1 MPELSPSRLS
11 GLLRWI
17 GGVLVLVLALEL
29 LAVLSANAWG
39 EEAFSQLV
47 VDTLIKGSPMAL
59 VGLLLMLVGS
69 RLDQPQQLR
78 SPLRWTVFGVGIA
91 LALSLLV
98 AVPVTISGNAI
109 LQKQADQAVSQKQM
123 ELERAQA
130 ESNNPQLIEALVG
143 QLRQAGQLDPNLSDE
158 LASGQAKRFI
168 DGRLGQLKQQ
178 VQQAERARSLT
189 LGQRR
194 FSGTG
199 VALLL
204 ALATAAVAM
213 AAILSGAP
221 LWLSCISDLLLNSLG
236 ADPPQTRT
244 ARKCAV
250 ATRPQER
257 PDRGFAGG
265 DSPGNHD
272 LVIHFGDPFCG
283 EFPHLGAETIQ
294 PFQYP

>member
-143 QLRQAGQLDPNLSDE
+143 QLRQAGQLDPSLSDE

-213 AAILSGAP
+213 AAIL
-221 LWLSCISDLLLNSLG
+221 
-236 ADPPQTRT
+236 
-244 ARKCAV
+244 
-250 ATRPQER
+250 
-257 PDRGFAGG
+257 
-265 DSPGNHD
+265 
-272 LVIHFGDPFCG
+272 
-283 EFPHLGAETIQ
+283 
-294 PFQYP
+294 

>member
-17 GGVLVLVLALEL
+17 GGALVLVLALEL
-29 LAVLSANAWG
+29 MAVLSANAWG

-47 VDTLIKGSPMAL
+47 VNTLIKGSSMAL

-109 LQKQADQAVSQKQM
+109 LEERIDQAVKQKQM
-123 ELERAQA
+123 ELVEFK
-130 ESNNPQLIEALVG
+130 EKSNLPQNIALLVG
-143 QLRQAGQLDPNLSDE
+143 QMRQAGQLDPNLSDE
-158 LASGQAKRFI
+158 QSIGQAKLLI

-178 VQQAERARSLT
+178 VQQAERERSLT

-213 AAILSGAP
+213 AAIL
-221 LWLSCISDLLLNSLG
+221 
-236 ADPPQTRT
+236 
-244 ARKCAV
+244 
-250 ATRPQER
+250 
-257 PDRGFAGG
+257 
-265 DSPGNHD
+265 
-272 LVIHFGDPFCG
+272 
-283 EFPHLGAETIQ
+283 
-294 PFQYP
+294 